1 MTTEDGYILEMFR
14 IEHGKTDNF
23 EAADKKVVLLQH
35 ALLNSAHNYIAN
47 TEERAL
53 AFVFANN
60 GYDVVLCARKPE
72 KLAALKAHIQVTLQF
87 FISHIIS
94 L

>member
-53 AFVFANN
+53 AFVLANN
-60 GYDVVLCARKPE
+60 GYDVWMGNNRGNYFSRNHTTLNPNKD
-72 KLAALKAHIQVTLQF
+72 AAFWNFTF
-87 FISHIIS
+87 
-94 L
+94 